1 MAALFEL
8 STEAL
13 DPDALRRRIED
24 LGCGAVVLFEG
35 RVRDRNRERP
45 VERIVYEAFAA
56 VALAEGNAVVAEMQ
70 SAHALSEVLVVH
82 RTGEVGLGELAV
94 WVGVSAPHRDA
105 AFAGC
110 AATISAIKARV
121 PIWKHEHYR
130 DGGPEWLHPLP

>member
-1 MAALFEL
+1 VD
-8 STEAL
+8 AL
-13 DPDALRRRIED
+13 DPDALRRRLD
-24 LGCGAVVLFEG
+24 HAGSGAVVIFEG

-45 VERIVYEAFAA
+45 VDHILYEAYPP
-56 VALAEGNAVVAEMQ
+56 VALAEGLAVVAEMVAAYQ
-70 SAHALSEVLVVH
+70 LSELLIVH
-82 RTGEVGLGELAV
+82 RTGHVGLGDLAV

-110 AATISAIKARV
+110 AAAISAVKARV

>member
-13 DPDALRRRIED
+13 DPDALRQRIED

-35 RVRDRNRERP
+35 RCAIATAKDRSSALSA
-45 VERIVYEAFAA
+45 EAYAA
-56 VALAEGNAVVAEMQ
+56 GGAGRGQAVVAEMR

-82 RTGEVGLGELAV
+82 RTGEVGLGELRGLWGQCTA
-94 WVGVSAPHRDA
+94 SRCR
-105 AFAGC
+105 FAGC

-121 PIWKHEHYR
+121 PGTASITATADR
-130 DGGPEWLHPLP
+130 EWLHPPP